1 MKHLHKIKLQST
13 KVAKRN
19 LKEISVVQV
28 AFLYSTPKMIQEA
41 KIHLK
46 VQQKKN
52 NNLAIENVP
61 EASELRP
68 EMKSKK
74 AKIVDENGLEV
85 RMLTG

>member
-1 MKHLHKIKLQST
+1 
-13 KVAKRN
+13 
-19 LKEISVVQV
+19 
-28 AFLYSTPKMIQEA
+28 MIQEA

-61 EASELRP
+61 EASESRP
-68 EMKSKK
+68 EMKSRKVK
-74 AKIVDENGLEV
+74 MVDENGPEV